1 MLGPCKIIAMSKQ
14 TPEEWLTL
22 SSAAKYLNVHSTT
35 LRRWA
40 DQDQIKYMLTPG
52 GHRRFA
58 LSDLD
63 QFLTG
68 EKSSRRKRGM
78 EKAWAERALV
88 DTRQGISQSN
98 SPTWMTHVDA
108 SMRQKYRLM
117 GQQLMG
123 LTLQFISQPDED
135 ESLLE
140 QAHQLG
146 EAYGHAGQ
154 EMQMPLTDA
163 LQAAM
168 FFRDTLI
175 ETALQLPSNTNIKPE
190 ANLRLLKRINTLLN
204 AVHLAIAGVYDANHS
219 THLPGN

>member
-1 MLGPCKIIAMSKQ
+1 MSDRI
-14 TPEEWLTL
+14 PEEWLTL
-22 SSAAKYLNVHSTT
+22 SAAAKYLNVHSTT

-40 DQDQIKYMLTPG
+40 DQDQIKFMLTPG

-58 LSDLD
+58 VSDLN
-63 QFLTG
+63 QFLNA
-68 EKSSRRKRGM
+68 EKSSKRKRGM
-78 EKAWAERALV
+78 EKTWAERALV
-88 DTRQGISQSN
+88 DTRQGISQQQTPS
-98 SPTWMTHVDA
+98 WMTHVDD

-146 EAYGHAGQ
+146 QAYGQAGLD
-154 EMQMPLTDA
+154 MQMPLTDA

-175 ETALQLPSNTNIKPE
+175 ETAMQLPGNTHIKPE

-204 AVHLAIAGVYDANHS
+204 TVHLAIAGVYDANQS
-219 THLPGN
+219 THLPRN